1 MAIIGVLLVI
11 TGIALIGIQVAES
24 GGKQISDHSWK
35 IVGAEMGSTK
45 FQMETSS
52 PGISIIALG
61 VIVLIVHALHR
72 TRPLSKRSPWRPV
85 PKSSC

>member
-1 MAIIGVLLVI
+1 MSGSSLMAIIGVLLVI

-45 FQMETSS
+45 FQMETSF

-61 VIVLIVHALHR
+61 VIVLIVGAFTGRGH
-72 TRPLSKRSPWRPV
+72 
-85 PKSSC
+85 